1 MNQIMKAEYI
11 QPEISVLK
19 VCGKEFLMDNIG
31 VVTGSK
37 AGKINDGKWDDSD
50 AKERGTDF
58 NEKEITYGN
67 IW

>member
-1 MNQIMKAEYI
+1 MKVKYI

-19 VCGKEFLMDNIG
+19 VCGKEFLMEEIG

-37 AGKINDGKWDDSD
+37 AGIINDGKWEDEGS
-50 AKERGTDF
+50 KGRGMDF
-58 NEKEITYGN
+58 EEKEITYGN

>member
-1 MNQIMKAEYI
+1 MKVKYI

-19 VCGKEFLMDNIG
+19 VCGKEFLMQDIG

-37 AGKINDGKWDDSD
+37 AGSIDNGQWPDEG
-50 AKERGTDF
+50 AKDRGTDF
-58 NEKEITYGN
+58 EEKEITYGN